1 MTLFW
6 IILVWLLISMILNS
20 FLYGTIV
27 TVVAIIVG
35 ALYAYYTTPKDAI
48 DANYEQYDIT
58 YNKEDDK
65 NK

>member
-1 MTLFW
+1 MALFW

-20 FLYGTIV
+20 FLYGAIV
-27 TVVAIIVG
+27 TIIAIIIGV
-35 ALYAYYTTPKDAI
+35 LYCYYTTPKDAI
-48 DANYEQYDIT
+48 DTDYEQYDIT